1 MTIVLL
7 LKDDIR
13 QRRIS
18 SPNQQILRRRT
29 ASVLLLKDDI
39 RQQRISSPNQ
49 QILRRL
55 TPPQNL
61 T

>member
-39 RQQRISSPNQ
+39 RQRRISSP
-49 QILRRL
+49 
-55 TPPQNL
+55 
-61 T
+61 